1 MNTSD
6 CTSGGV
12 HWIAVAYEIKLPPAL
27 NAEDAARLRSLIP
40 DTSAPRVARR
50 DPLPGERECLDLL
63 QSAGPRVCCSDDE
76 RDYPVYFSDGDIS
89 P

>member
-27 NAEDAARLRSLIP
+27 NAEDVARLRSLIP

-50 DPLPGERECLDLL
+50 ELPICR
-63 QSAGPRVCCSDDE
+63 S
-76 RDYPVYFSDGDIS
+76 
-89 P
+89 